1 MKRYETEVRDGV
13 LHLETPDGW
22 IEVGEMD
29 DVCELIGGET
39 YTLQYDSRQRQV
51 GWLDTD
57 EDGQLSF
64 EVRETIRETTFDD
77 EFVDGI
83 ADASLEA
90 STDDGYPKR
99 TARFASALTSIWDAK
114 GQM

>member
-1 MKRYETEVRDGV
+1 MKRYETDVRDGV

-22 IEVGEMD
+22 IEVGAMD

-39 YTLQYDSRQRQV
+39 YTLQYDDRQRQV

-57 EDGQLSF
+57 EDGTLSF

-77 EFVDGI
+77 EFVEQI
-83 ADASLEA
+83 ADAPAGETEA
-90 STDDGYPKR
+90 GYPKR
-99 TARFASALTSIWDAK
+99 AAAFAELLTAIWDAK
-114 GQM
+114 GQY